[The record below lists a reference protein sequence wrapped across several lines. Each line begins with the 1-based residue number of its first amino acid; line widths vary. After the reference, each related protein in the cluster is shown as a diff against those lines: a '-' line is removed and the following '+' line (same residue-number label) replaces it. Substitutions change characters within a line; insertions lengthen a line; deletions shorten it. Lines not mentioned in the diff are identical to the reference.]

1 MALKLGKNKK
11 VEEVNT
17 ETPQRQNDIYLTLN
31 RHKKRFIKNLLR
43 GTTFFEQF
51 LQFTI

>member
-17 ETPQRQNDIYLTLN
+17 ETPQRQNDILN
-31 RHKKRFIKNLLR
+31 I
-43 GTTFFEQF
+43 EQ
-51 LQFTI
+51 T